1 VTIAG
6 PIWLVGCGNMGG
18 AMLRGWVAAD
28 IDPAR
33 VTVIDPA
40 RPDVPGG
47 VRLLDAPPAGEPPPA
62 LAVLAVKPQ
71 LAGAA
76 AETLAPRV
84 GADTLLVSILA
95 GIETATLRTLI
106 TAPQTIVRAMP
117 NLPASIGQGVTV
129 LFAEGLGERERCGV
143 ADLMAPLGQVEWID
157 DEGLFHAVTALSG
170 SGPAFVLRFAEAL
183 AAGGVALGL
192 SQGQAQTLAL
202 STIRGTAALA
212 ASASE
217 SPAQLVER
225 VRSPNGT
232 THAGLEMLDVS
243 RFAEIVAETL
253 AAAARRSRELGTG
266 G

>member
-18 AMLRGWVAAD
+18 AMLRGWIAAD

-47 VRLLDAPPAGEPPPA
+47 VRLLDTPPMGEAPPA
-62 LAVLAVKPQ
+62 LVVLAVKPQ

-76 AETLAPRV
+76 AETLVPRV
-84 GADTLLVSILA
+84 GGDTLLVSILA
-95 GIETATLRTLI
+95 GVETVTLRTLI
-106 TAPQTIVRAMP
+106 PGLQAVVRAMP

-129 LFAEGLGERERCGV
+129 LYAQGLGERERSGI
-143 ADLMAPLGQVEWID
+143 AALMAPLGQVEWID

-183 AAGGVALGL
+183 AAGGAALGL
-192 SQGQAQTLAL
+192 SPAQALSLAL

-212 ASASE
+212 ATASE
-217 SPAQLVER
+217 SPGQLVER

-232 THAGLEMLDVS
+232 THAGLETLDAS
-243 RFAEIVAETL
+243 RFADIVAETL
-253 AAAARRSRELGTG
+253 AAAARRSRELGTSG
-266 G
+266 